1 MKMVFEH
8 FENGGDIPPQFV
20 HEKETV
26 SDKYGS
32 GRVFRAGSEFL
43 KR

>member
-1 MKMVFEH
+1 MVFEN
-8 FENGGDIPPQFV
+8 FENGGDITTKFV

-26 SDKYGS
+26 CDKYGS